1 MTKPP
6 IDKLLPDMPDLPFG
20 YEIPKTLVLNI
31 SGTLLSVDYV
41 LGVGGEFKKRNG
53 LQKFLE
59 KLPR

>member
-41 LGVGGEFKKRNG
+41 LGVG
-53 LQKFLE
+53 
-59 KLPR
+59 